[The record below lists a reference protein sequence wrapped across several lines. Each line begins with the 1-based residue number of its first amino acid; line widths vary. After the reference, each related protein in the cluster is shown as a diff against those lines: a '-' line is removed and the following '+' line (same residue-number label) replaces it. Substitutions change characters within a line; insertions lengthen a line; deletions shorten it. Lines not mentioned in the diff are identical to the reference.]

1 MTREAN
7 ADTPKGNGKDSTSS
21 GHLLVVVDVEP
32 VGYERRAR
40 PEREPTRV
48 R

>member
-7 ADTPKGNGKDSTSS
+7 ADASKGDGKDSTDS
-21 GHLLVVVDVEP
+21 GHLLVVVGVEP
-32 VGYERRAR
+32 VGYEQCAR

>member
-7 ADTPKGNGKDSTSS
+7 ADAPKGDGKDSINS
-21 GHLLVVVDVEP
+21 GHLLVVVGVEP
-32 VGYERRAR
+32 VGYEQCAR

>member
-1 MTREAN
+1 MTREAKVD
-7 ADTPKGNGKDSTSS
+7 APKGDGKDPINS
-21 GHLLVVVDVEP
+21 GHLLAVVGVEP
-32 VGYERRAR
+32 VGYEQCAR

>member
-7 ADTPKGNGKDSTSS
+7 ADAPKGDGKGSTSN
-21 GHLLVVVDVEP
+21 GHLLVVVGVEP
-32 VGYERRAR
+32 VGYEQRAR

>member
-7 ADTPKGNGKDSTSS
+7 ADTPKGDGKDFTNSD
-21 GHLLVVVDVEP
+21 HLLVVVCVEP
-32 VGYERRAR
+32 VGYEQHAR
-40 PEREPTRV
+40 PEREPTRD